1 MGSTVWRHRTTVV
14 VLLFPCVLMSCVRMW
29 MDTQTFGMSTLVYT
43 HRNRNTHY
51 AGKWFDFLC
60 VRTEERVQPLLYLW
74 ISKSYQ
80 LSSTDSH
87 LTTSLRTLNEVAAD
101 KIRDC
106 LDDYNNRPSHSI
118 PFMPVVANT
127 SPLTASTV
135 RLCAFYI
142 CRLIG
147 KPTAV
152 LLLQELSLCK
162 QTCSI
167 SSMTLQYL
175 HVHTLTP
182 HTLKPVLVSHNTD
195 TPIYVL
201 PLDLVL
207 SVITN
212 KSD

>member
-1 MGSTVWRHRTTVV
+1 MPLVLDLSITHERWGSSSNF
-14 VLLFPCVLMSCVRMW
+14 FPNGHL
-29 MDTQTFGMSTLVYT
+29 
-43 HRNRNTHY
+43 HY
-51 AGKWFDFLC
+51 PRPDDIDRPQHEAGG
-60 VRTEERVQPLLYLW
+60 E
-74 ISKSYQ
+74 
-80 LSSTDSH
+80 
-87 LTTSLRTLNEVAAD
+87 
-101 KIRDC
+101 KIRDYRA
-106 LDDYNNRPSHSI
+106 DYNNRPSHSI